1 MYLAHI
7 LHVVFF
13 GAVTLHSRASLTLV
27 SCEILQNYEELPQLK
42 WLDE

>member
-1 MYLAHI
+1 MYLSRI

-13 GAVTLHSRASLTLV
+13 GAVTLNCRASLTLV

-42 WLDE
+42 WRNE